1 MESEPIP
8 SRISI
13 REIAK
18 HMGLSH
24 ATVSM
29 ALRGNTRVSVQTR
42 EKVRR
47 YAESVGYRPDP
58 MLGALAHYRQSK
70 TGGAM
75 KAGVAWINAW
85 EDPDRLRGYREFD
98 RYWKGAKAEAEKFGY
113 RLEEFR
119 VGPECS
125 PERLHRILE
134 ARGIYGI
141 LLPPHSVQPDW
152 GGFPWENYAVVKM
165 GRSLRSPVTHLVAS
179 DQMANAMLAYAS
191 MRDRG
196 YHRIGFATGR
206 FELMPHG
213 HLFGAGWLAAQEM
226 IPEEERIPSFGFM
239 RYPGDQRTALFRQ
252 WLDEF
257 QPDAILTDVPEI
269 LDMLDKVGI
278 RVPEDIGVAVTTIL
292 DLEPDS
298 GIDQHA
304 EEIGRTAFLMLS
316 SQINEGAKG
325 EPKVLRQLLV
335 QGDWVDG
342 ASLPRKNSL

>member
-1 MESEPIP
+1 MESERTP
-8 SRISI
+8 SRISV

-18 HMGLSH
+18 QLGLSH

-29 ALRGNTRVSVQTR
+29 ALRGNTRVAAATR
-42 EKVRR
+42 EEVRR
-47 YAESVGYRPDP
+47 YAESIGYRPDP

-70 TGGAM
+70 AGGAM

-85 EDPDRLRGYREFD
+85 EDHERLRSYREFD
-98 RYWKGAKAEAEKFGY
+98 GYWNGAKAEAEKFGY
-113 RLEEFR
+113 RMEEFR

-134 ARGIYGI
+134 TRGIYGI

-152 GGFPWENYAVVKM
+152 GDFPWENYAVVKM
-165 GRSLRSPVTHLVAS
+165 GRSLRSPSTHLVAS
-179 DQMANAMLAYAS
+179 DQMANAMLASKS

-196 YHRIGFATGR
+196 YQRIGFATGR
-206 FELMPHG
+206 FELVPHG

-239 RYPGDQRTALFRQ
+239 QYPSDQRTGLFRQ

-257 QPDAILTDVPEI
+257 QPDAILTDVSEI
-269 LDMLDKVGI
+269 LDMLDKLEI
-278 RVPEDIGVAVTTIL
+278 RVPEDLAVAVTTVL
-292 DLEPDS
+292 DLKLDS
-298 GIDQHA
+298 GLDQHA
-304 EEIGRTAFLMLS
+304 EEIGRTAFLMLN

-325 EPKVLRQLLV
+325 EPSVLRQLLV

-342 ASLPRKNSL
+342 TSLPRKETP